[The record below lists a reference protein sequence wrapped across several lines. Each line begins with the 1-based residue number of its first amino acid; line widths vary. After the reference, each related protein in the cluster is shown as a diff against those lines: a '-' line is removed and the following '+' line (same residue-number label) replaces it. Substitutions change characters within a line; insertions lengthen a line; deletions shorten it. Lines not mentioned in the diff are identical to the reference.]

1 MNMGNGIYDIILNL
15 YNNQAAIAMG
25 YANTIEPYIRII
37 ASMGALIFIFSRLI
51 VQIANN
57 QEIDFLPYLRPFLIL
72 LLIPFSAAICTAID
86 GFGNNV
92 RGVITAQN
100 VNIATLVKENSDLI
114 RTKIDAKWEAI
125 GNNPELYA
133 SVFGSNKTEDESFIF
148 GSALVDLKLSFY
160 RFSEDF
166 KFQILTVIQNILLV
180 LMYIAECCVLL
191 ISIAFRIVLRIGFP
205 ITVALCIFPGFTNSL
220 AMWFG
225 KYINFAIM
233 PAVAAMYSS
242 IAFNLCKTYITSYDV
257 NTAVSSMGI
266 ETQQPE
272 FLGLAFIGILILS
285 LIGYTQV
292 PSMTAMLLSVGGV
305 GQIVSAA
312 TRSVQSTSK
321 AVSPPLVG
329 ATTGAVRGV
338 VIGGA
343 TGASIGNNT
352 ATRSASA
359 VVGGIIGGGLGAVT
373 GAARGNKRR

>member
-1 MNMGNGIYDIILNL
+1 
-15 YNNQAAIAMG
+15 
-25 YANTIEPYIRII
+25 
-37 ASMGALIFIFSRLI
+37 
-51 VQIANN
+51 
-57 QEIDFLPYLRPFLIL
+57 
-72 LLIPFSAAICTAID
+72 
-86 GFGNNV
+86 
-92 RGVITAQN
+92 
-100 VNIATLVKENSDLI
+100 
-114 RTKIDAKWEAI
+114 
-125 GNNPELYA
+125 
-133 SVFGSNKTEDESFIF
+133 
-148 GSALVDLKLSFY
+148 
-160 RFSEDF
+160 
-166 KFQILTVIQNILLV
+166 
-180 LMYIAECCVLL
+180 MYIAECCVLL

-242 IAFNLCKTYITSYDV
+242 IAFNLCKIYITSYDV

-343 TGASIGNNT
+343 SGASIGNNT